1 MTARVRYAKL
11 AAFGAT
17 LALAGTASAAPPYV
31 DRGITLPRHVF
42 AFDGGI
48 GVGHQP
54 AGPRN
59 FTGPGLNL
67 EGAFGVTHDVQL
79 SLRTGIRM
87 GDDGRAIQ
95 ADRYARTLFTE
106 TWGTNGDVIANPEL
120 GVRWR
125 FVEGRVVE
133 IGLDGRAYLPIE
145 QGSNLGVMFGVPFAF
160 HIGDSVRIDL
170 GVYMPVVFGDGTPYA
185 ISVPAYFWF
194 QTSNRLWL
202 GPMLSVRHID
212 PGPGDGF
219 TDVLLG
225 FGLGYQVASWVDL
238 KTMILFP
245 RINQDEGAR
254 TVGAGFGVQL
264 RIE

>member
-1 MTARVRYAKL
+1 MARALRLGLL
-11 AAFGAT
+11 AALAT
-17 LALAGTASAAPPYV
+17 FVASGPANAAPPYV

-48 GVGHQP
+48 GVGHVP
-54 AGPRN
+54 GGPRN

-79 SLRTGIRM
+79 HLRTGIRM
-87 GDDGRAIQ
+87 GDDGRAVR
-95 ADRYARTLFTE
+95 ADQYGRTLFTE
-106 TWGTNGDVIANPEL
+106 TWGVNNDVIANPEF

-145 QGSNLGVMFGVPFAF
+145 QNSNVGLMFGVPFAF
-160 HIGDSVRIDL
+160 HLGDSARIDL
-170 GVYMPVVFGDGTPYA
+170 GIYMPVVFGDGTPYA

-194 QTSNRLWL
+194 QTSNKLWL
-202 GPMLSVRHID
+202 GPMVSVRHID
-212 PGPGDGF
+212 PGAGDGF
-219 TDVLLG
+219 TDVLVG
-225 FGLGYQVASWVDL
+225 FGLGYQVAHWVDL